1 MISSQ
6 IWLIPL
12 VDDRQS
18 TYLKN
23 LKLKKKNP
31 PWVERKG
38 DNCFN
43 ALESIS
49 SQRRTKTPKA
59 LHVSQN
65 L

>member
-12 VDDRQS
+12 VDNRQS
-18 TYLKN
+18 TSLTN
-23 LKLKKKNP
+23 LKKKKKKTLG
-31 PWVERKG
+31 RKEARKL
-38 DNCFN
+38 FN

-49 SQRRTKTPKA
+49 SQRRTRTPKA